1 MKEIMWLVANSLRSI
16 FLNKRRIFAYVL
28 VPLLGIFISF
38 MAYGNTGPTFINTGI
53 VDLDQTTISQNTS
66 RFISGLNNVKTSKLA
81 ESEVKNKIASGALD
95 CAIILEPG
103 FSQAIMDGEKP
114 EVQIVSVKGA
124 QVTTY
129 IKAYLNNY
137 IGNLSSL
144 STAANGD
151 NTVFNTLY
159 QNYQNSEFKVSTHS
173 LKDTSNN
180 NDMTIQTIGF
190 LLMIM
195 LNSAGGLSEL
205 ILKEKENRTYFRIMS
220 APIDGKKYVLSNVIV
235 NMIIMTIQVVV
246 TLTVMTKVFGI
257 SAGVPFWEMIGVM
270 MFFSLVSVGLS
281 LVITAFA
288 TNSNSAGA
296 LQNLIMTPTCLLA
309 GCFWPVE
316 IMPKAAQKIAD
327 FLPQRWLLD
336 TISELQKGHTLSSLS
351 LNLVTLLAFALV
363 FFMIAIYKFSRSN
376 NVRSF
381 I

>member
-1 MKEIMWLVANSLRSI
+1 MQEIMWLVANSLRSI
-16 FLNKRRIFAYVL
+16 FLNKRRIISYVL
-28 VPLLGIFISF
+28 VPLLGIFIAF
-38 MAYGNTGPTFINTGI
+38 LAYGKTGPSYLQAGI
-53 VDLDQTTISQNTS
+53 VDLDQTTISKNTAS
-66 RFISGLNNVKTSKLA
+66 FIGSLKNVKTSKLA
-81 ESEVKNKIASGALD
+81 ESEVKNKIASGDLD
-95 CAIILEPG
+95 CVIILEQG
-103 FSQAIMDGEKP
+103 FSEAIMKGEKP
-114 EVQIVSVKGA
+114 EVQIVSIKGA

-151 NTVFNTLY
+151 VTLFNTLY
-159 QNYQNSEFKVSTHS
+159 HNYQDSRFKVSTHS

-220 APIDGKKYVLSNVIV
+220 APIDGKKYVLANVIV
-235 NMIIMTIQVVV
+235 NMIIMTLQVVV

-288 TNSNSAGA
+288 TTSNSASA
-296 LQNLIMTPTCLLA
+296 LQNLIITPTCLLA

-316 IMPKAAQKIAD
+316 IMPKAAQRIAE

-336 TISELQKGHTLSSLS
+336 TITELQKGHTLSSLS
-351 LNLVTLLAFALV
+351 LNLVTLLSFALV
-363 FFMIAIYKFSRSN
+363 FFIIAIYKFSRNN

-381 I
+381 L

>member
-28 VPLLGIFISF
+28 VPLLGIFIAF
-38 MAYGNTGPTFINTGI
+38 MAYGNTGPTFLNAGI

-66 RFISGLNNVKTSKLA
+66 RFISDLNNVKTSKLA

-103 FSQAIMDGEKP
+103 FSQTIMNGEKP

-144 STAANGD
+144 STSANGD
-151 NTVFNTLY
+151 FTVFNTLY

-257 SAGVPFWEMIGVM
+257 SAGFPFWEMIGVM

-351 LNLVTLLAFALV
+351 LNLATLLAFALV
-363 FFMIAIYKFSRSN
+363 FFMIAIYKFSRNN
-376 NVRSF
+376 NVRNF

>member
-1 MKEIMWLVANSLRSI
+1 MKEIMWLVTNSLRSI
-16 FLNKRRIFAYVL
+16 FLNKRKIFAYVL
-28 VPLLGIFISF
+28 VPLLGIFIAF
-38 MAYGNTGPTFINTGI
+38 MVYGNTGPSYLNTGI
-53 VDLDQTTISQNTS
+53 VDQDQTTISKNTAS
-66 RFISGLNNVKTSKLA
+66 FIGSLKNIKTRKIT
-81 ESEVKNKIASGALD
+81 ESDVKNKIASGDLD
-95 CAIILEPG
+95 CAIILESG
-103 FSQAIMDGEKP
+103 FSQAIMNGEKP
-114 EVQIVSVKGA
+114 EVQVVSIKGA

-137 IGNLSSL
+137 IGNISSL

-151 NTVFNTLY
+151 LTVFNTLY
-159 QNYQNSEFKVSTHS
+159 QDYQNSEFKVSAHS

-220 APIDGKKYVLSNVIV
+220 SPIDGKKYVLANVIV

-257 SAGVPFWEMIGVM
+257 SAGVPYWEMIGVM

-296 LQNLIMTPTCLLA
+296 LQTLIMTPTCLLS

-316 IMPKAAQKIAD
+316 IMPKAAQKMAD

-336 TISELQKGHTLSSLS
+336 TISELQKGHSLS
-351 LNLVTLLAFALV
+351 NLALNFATLFAFALV
-363 FFMIAIYKFSRSN
+363 FFMIAIYKFSRNN
-376 NVRSF
+376 NVKSF

>member
-1 MKEIMWLVANSLRSI
+1 MQEIMWLVANSLRSI
-16 FLNKRRIFAYVL
+16 FLNKRRIISYVL
-28 VPLLGIFISF
+28 VPLLGIFIAF
-38 MAYGNTGPTFINTGI
+38 LAYGKTGPSYLQTGI
-53 VDLDQTTISQNTS
+53 VDLDHTTISKNTAS
-66 RFISGLNNVKTSKLA
+66 FIGSLKNVKTSKLA
-81 ESEVKNKIASGALD
+81 ESEVRNKIASGALD
-95 CAIILEPG
+95 CVIILEPG
-103 FSQAIMDGEKP
+103 FSEAIIKGEKP
-114 EVQIVSVKGA
+114 EVQIVSIKGA

-144 STAANGD
+144 STASNGEV
-151 NTVFNTLY
+151 TLFNTLY
-159 QNYQNSEFKVSTHS
+159 HNYQESRFKVTTHS

-220 APIDGKKYVLSNVIV
+220 APIDGKKYVLANVIV
-235 NMIIMTIQVVV
+235 NMIIMTLQVVV

-288 TNSNSAGA
+288 TTSNSASA
-296 LQNLIMTPTCLLA
+296 LQNLIITPTCLLA

-316 IMPKAAQKIAD
+316 IMPKAAQRIAE

-336 TISELQKGHTLSSLS
+336 TITELQKGHTLSSLS
-351 LNLVTLLAFALV
+351 MNLVTLLSFALV
-363 FFMIAIYKFSRSN
+363 FFIIAIYKFSRNN

-381 I
+381 L

>member
-1 MKEIMWLVANSLRSI
+1 MKEVLWLVANSLRSI
-16 FLNKRRIFAYVL
+16 FTNKRRIFSYVL
-28 VPLLGIFISF
+28 VPLLGIFIAF
-38 MAYGNTGPTFINTGI
+38 MAYGDTGPAKLHAGI
-53 VDLDQTTISQNTS
+53 VDLDKSTLSKNTTSFIAGLDNIKVSNVSQTT
-66 RFISGLNNVKTSKLA
+66 
-81 ESEVKNKIASGALD
+81 VKNKISSGTLD

-103 FSQAIMDGEKP
+103 FSKAIMNGEKP
-114 EVQIVSVKGA
+114 EIEIVSIKGA
-124 QVTTY
+124 QVTAF

-137 IGNLSSL
+137 IGNLHSL

-151 NTVFNTLY
+151 TAVFNTLY
-159 QNYQNSEFKVSTHS
+159 QNYKNAEFKVSAHS
-173 LKDTSNN
+173 LKDTSKN

-205 ILKEKENRTYFRIMS
+205 ILKEKENRTYFRLMS
-220 APIDGKKYVLSNVIV
+220 APIDGKKYVLSNIIV
-235 NMIIMTIQVVV
+235 NMVIMTIQVVV
-246 TLTVMTKVFGI
+246 TLTAMTQVFGI
-257 SAGVPFWEMIGVM
+257 SAGIPFWEMTGVM
-270 MFFSLVSVGLS
+270 MFFALVSVGLS

-288 TNSNSAGA
+288 TSSTSASA

-316 IMPKAAQKIAD
+316 IMPKTAQKIAD

-336 TISELQKGHTLSSLS
+336 TLTELQKGHTLGSLS
-351 LNLVTLLAFALV
+351 LNLATLFAFALV
-363 FFMIAIYKFSRSN
+363 FFMIAIYKFGRNN

>member
-1 MKEIMWLVANSLRSI
+1 MKEIMWLVTNSLRSI
-16 FLNKRRIFAYVL
+16 FLNKRKIFAYVL
-28 VPLLGIFISF
+28 VPLLGIFIAF
-38 MAYGNTGPTFINTGI
+38 MVYGNTGPSYLNTGI
-53 VDLDQTTISQNTS
+53 VDQDQTTISKNTAS
-66 RFISGLNNVKTSKLA
+66 FIGSLKNVKTRKIT
-81 ESEVKNKIASGALD
+81 ESDVKNKIASGDLD

-103 FSQAIMDGEKP
+103 FSQAIMNGERP
-114 EVQIVSVKGA
+114 EVQVVSIKGA

-137 IGNLSSL
+137 IGNISSL

-151 NTVFNTLY
+151 VTVFNTLY
-159 QNYQNSEFKVSTHS
+159 QDYQNSEFKVSAHS

-220 APIDGKKYVLSNVIV
+220 SPIDGKKYVLANVIV

-257 SAGVPFWEMIGVM
+257 SAGVPYWEMIGVM

-296 LQNLIMTPTCLLA
+296 LQTLIMTPTCLLS

-316 IMPKAAQKIAD
+316 IMPKAAQKMAD

-336 TISELQKGHTLSSLS
+336 TISELQKGHSLS
-351 LNLVTLLAFALV
+351 NLALNFATLFAFALV
-363 FFMIAIYKFSRSN
+363 FFMIAIYKFSRNN

>member
-1 MKEIMWLVANSLRSI
+1 MKEIMWLVTNSLRSI
-16 FLNKRRIFAYVL
+16 FLNKRKIFAYVL
-28 VPLLGIFISF
+28 VPLLGIFIAF
-38 MAYGNTGPTFINTGI
+38 MVYGNTGPSYLNTGI
-53 VDLDQTTISQNTS
+53 VDQDQTTISKNTAS
-66 RFISGLNNVKTSKLA
+66 FIGSLKNVKTRKIT
-81 ESEVKNKIASGALD
+81 ESDVKNKIASGDLD

-103 FSQAIMDGEKP
+103 FSQAIMNGERP
-114 EVQIVSVKGA
+114 EVQVVSIKGA

-137 IGNLSSL
+137 IGNISSL

-151 NTVFNTLY
+151 VTVFNTLY
-159 QNYQNSEFKVSTHS
+159 QDYQNSEFKVSAHS

-220 APIDGKKYVLSNVIV
+220 SPIDGKKYVLANVIV

-257 SAGVPFWEMIGVM
+257 SAGVPYWEMIGVM

-296 LQNLIMTPTCLLA
+296 LQTLIMTPTCLLS

-316 IMPKAAQKIAD
+316 IMPKAAQKMAD

-336 TISELQKGHTLSSLS
+336 TISELQKGHSLS
-351 LNLVTLLAFALV
+351 NLALNFATLFAFALV
-363 FFMIAIYKFSRSN
+363 FFMIAIYKFSRNN
-376 NVRSF
+376 NVKSF

>member
-16 FLNKRRIFAYVL
+16 FLNKRKILAYVL
-28 VPLLGIFISF
+28 VPLLGIFIAF
-38 MAYGNTGPTFINTGI
+38 LAYGRTGPTYLQTGI
-53 VDLDQTTISQNTS
+53 VDLDQTAISKNTAS
-66 RFISGLNNVKTSKLA
+66 FIGSLNNVKTSKLV
-81 ESEVKNKIASGALD
+81 ESEVKNKISSGSLD
-95 CAIILEPG
+95 CVIILERG
-103 FSQAIMDGEKP
+103 FSQAIMNGEKP
-114 EVQIVSVKGA
+114 EVQIVSIKGA
-124 QVTTY
+124 QVTSY

-151 NTVFNTLY
+151 VTVFNTLY
-159 QNYQNSEFKVSTHS
+159 QNYQESKYKVSTHS

-180 NDMTIQTIGF
+180 HDMTIQTIGF

-205 ILKEKENRTYFRIMS
+205 ILKEKENLTYFRIMS
-220 APIDGKKYVLSNVIV
+220 APIDGKQYVLSNVIV

-246 TLTVMTKVFGI
+246 TLTVMTKGFGI

-288 TNSNSAGA
+288 TNSNSASA

-363 FFMIAIYKFSRSN
+363 FFMIAIYKFSRNN

>member
-1 MKEIMWLVANSLRSI
+1 MKEIMWLVSNSLRSI

-28 VPLLGIFISF
+28 VPLLGIFIAF
-38 MAYGNTGPTFINTGI
+38 MAYGNTGPTYLNAGI
-53 VDLDQTTISQNTS
+53 VDLDQTTISKNTS
-66 RFISGLNNVKTSKLA
+66 RFISDLNNVKTSKLA

-103 FSQAIMDGEKP
+103 FSEAIMNGEEP
-114 EVQIVSVKGA
+114 EVQIVSIKGA

-144 STAANGD
+144 SSAANGD
-151 NTVFNTLY
+151 VTVFNTLY
-159 QNYQNSEFKVSTHS
+159 QNYHNSEFKVSTHS

-190 LLMIM
+190 LLMVM

-246 TLTVMTKVFGI
+246 TLTVMTKIFGI
-257 SAGVPFWEMIGVM
+257 SAGVPYLELIGVM

-336 TISELQKGHTLSSLS
+336 TISDLQKGHTLSSLS

-363 FFMIAIYKFSRSN
+363 FFMIAIYKFSRNN

>member
-16 FLNKRRIFAYVL
+16 FLNKRRILTYVL
-28 VPLLGIFISF
+28 VPLIGIFIAF
-38 MAYGNTGPTFINTGI
+38 IAYGSTGPSYLHAGI
-53 VDLDQTTISQNTS
+53 VDLDQSTMSKNTLS
-66 RFISGLNNVKTSKLA
+66 FIGSLRNVKVSKGSEL
-81 ESEVKNKIASGALD
+81 EVKNKIAAGSLD
-95 CAIILEPG
+95 CAVIIEPG
-103 FSQAIMDGEKP
+103 FSKAVLNGEKP
-114 EVQIVSVKGA
+114 EVQIVSIKGA
-124 QVTTY
+124 QVTAF

-137 IGNLSSL
+137 ISNLSSL
-144 STAANGD
+144 STAATGD
-151 NTVFNTLY
+151 ETVFNTLY
-159 QNYQNSEFKVSTHS
+159 QKYNNTEFKVSTHS
-173 LKDTSNN
+173 VKDTSKN
-180 NDMTIQTIGF
+180 NDMTVQTIGF

-205 ILKEKENRTYFRIMS
+205 ILKEKENRTYFRLMS
-220 APIDGKKYVLSNVIV
+220 APIDGKKYVLANSIV
-235 NMIIMTIQVVV
+235 NMVIMTIQVMV

-257 SAGVPFWEMIGVM
+257 SAGIPFWEMAGVL

-288 TNSNSAGA
+288 TNSTSASA
-296 LQNLIMTPTCLLA
+296 MQNLIFTPTCLLA

-336 TISELQKGHTLSSLS
+336 TITELQKGHPLSSLTV
-351 LNLVTLLAFALV
+351 NLATLLAFALV
-363 FFMIAIYKFSRSN
+363 FFVIAAYKFSRNN

>member
-1 MKEIMWLVANSLRSI
+1 MKEIMWLVANSLRAI
-16 FLNKRRIFAYVL
+16 FLNKRKIFAYVL
-28 VPLLGIFISF
+28 VPLLGIFIAF
-38 MAYGNTGPTFINTGI
+38 LVYGNTGPSYLNAGI
-53 VDLDQTTISQNTS
+53 VDQDQTTISKNTAS
-66 RFISGLNNVKTSKLA
+66 FIGSLKNVKTSKLA
-81 ESEVKNKIASGALD
+81 ESEVKNKIASGDMD

-103 FSQAIMDGEKP
+103 FSQAIMNGEKP
-114 EVQIVSVKGA
+114 EVQIVSIKGA

-129 IKAYLNNY
+129 ITAYLNNY
-137 IGNLSSL
+137 ISNLASL
-144 STAANGD
+144 RTAANGD
-151 NTVFNTLY
+151 ETVFTTLY
-159 QNYQNSEFKVSTHS
+159 HNYQNSGFKVSTHS

-220 APIDGKKYVLSNVIV
+220 TPIDGKKYVLANVIV

-246 TLTVMTKVFGI
+246 TMTVMTKVFGI
-257 SAGVPFWEMIGVM
+257 SAGVPYWEMIGVM

-288 TNSNSAGA
+288 TNSNSASA
-296 LQNLIMTPTCLLA
+296 LQTLIMTPTCLLS

-336 TISELQKGHTLSSLS
+336 SITELQKGHTLSSLA
-351 LNLVTLLAFALV
+351 LNLATLFAFALV
-363 FFMIAIYKFSRSN
+363 FFMIAIYKFNRNN

>member
-28 VPLLGIFISF
+28 VPLLGIFIAF
-38 MAYGNTGPTFINTGI
+38 MAYGNTGPSYLNAGI
-53 VDLDQTTISQNTS
+53 VDLDQTTISKNTGS
-66 RFISGLNNVKTSKLA
+66 FIGSLNNIKTSKLA
-81 ESEVKNKIASGALD
+81 EPEVRNKIASGELD
-95 CAIILEPG
+95 CAIILEQG
-103 FSQAIMDGEKP
+103 FSKAIMNGERPK
-114 EVQIVSVKGA
+114 VQIVSIKGA

-137 IGNLSSL
+137 IHNLTSL
-144 STAANGD
+144 NTAANGD
-151 NTVFNTLY
+151 VTVFNTLY
-159 QNYQNSEFKVSTHS
+159 QHYQNSEFKVSTHS

-180 NDMTIQTIGF
+180 HDMTIQTIGF
-190 LLMIM
+190 LLMVM

-257 SAGVPFWEMIGVM
+257 SAGAPFWEMIAVM
-270 MFFSLVSVGLS
+270 MFFSLVCVGLS

-288 TNSNSAGA
+288 QNSNSAGA
-296 LQNLIMTPTCLLA
+296 LQNLIITPTCLLA

-316 IMPKAAQKIAD
+316 IMPKTAQKIAD

-336 TISELQKGHTLSSLS
+336 TITELQKGHTLNSLS
-351 LNLVTLLAFALV
+351 LNLVTLLAFAVV
-363 FFMIAIYKFSRSN
+363 FFMIAIYKFNRNN

>member
-1 MKEIMWLVANSLRSI
+1 MQEIMWLVANSLRSI
-16 FLNKRRIFAYVL
+16 FLNKRRIISYVL
-28 VPLLGIFISF
+28 VPLLGIFIAF
-38 MAYGNTGPTFINTGI
+38 LAYGKTGPSYLQTGI
-53 VDLDQTTISQNTS
+53 VDLDQTTISKNTVS
-66 RFISGLNNVKTSKLA
+66 FISSLKNVKTSKLA

-95 CAIILEPG
+95 CVIILEPG
-103 FSQAIMDGEKP
+103 FSEAIMKGEKP
-114 EVQIVSVKGA
+114 EVQIVSIKGA

-151 NTVFNTLY
+151 VTVFNTLY
-159 QNYQNSEFKVSTHS
+159 QNYQDSKFKVSTHS
-173 LKDTSNN
+173 LKDISNN

-220 APIDGKKYVLSNVIV
+220 APIDGKKYVLANVIV
-235 NMIIMTIQVVV
+235 NMIIMTLQVVV

-257 SAGVPFWEMIGVM
+257 SAGVPFWEMISVM

-288 TNSNSAGA
+288 TTSNSASA

-316 IMPKAAQKIAD
+316 IMPKAAQKIAE

-336 TISELQKGHTLSSLS
+336 TIIELQKGHTLSSLS

-363 FFMIAIYKFSRSN
+363 FFIIAIYKFSRNN

>member
-16 FLNKRRIFAYVL
+16 FINNRRILAYVL
-28 VPLLGIFISF
+28 VPLMGIFIAF
-38 MAYGNTGPTFINTGI
+38 AAYGNTGPSYLNAGI
-53 VDLDQTTISQNTS
+53 VDLDQTTISNNTTN
-66 RFISGLNNVKTSKLA
+66 FIGGLKNVKTSKLS
-81 ESEVKNKIASGALD
+81 ESEVKNKIASGDLD
-95 CAIILEPG
+95 CAIILEAG
-103 FSQAIMDGEKP
+103 FSQAIMNGEKP
-114 EVQIVSVKGA
+114 EVQIVSIKGA

-137 IGNLSSL
+137 INNLASL
-144 STAANGD
+144 STAAYGD
-151 NTVFNTLY
+151 VTVFNNLY

-190 LLMIM
+190 LLMVM

-220 APIDGKKYVLSNVIV
+220 TPIDGKKYVLANVIV

-257 SAGVPFWEMIGVM
+257 SAGISFWEMFGVM
-270 MFFSLVSVGLS
+270 MFFSLASVGLS

-288 TNSNSAGA
+288 TNSNSASA
-296 LQNLIMTPTCLLA
+296 LQNLILTPTCMLA

-316 IMPKAAQKIAD
+316 IMPKAAQKVAD

-351 LNLVTLLAFALV
+351 LNLITLLAFALA
-363 FFMIAIYKFSRSN
+363 FFLIAIYKFSRNN